1 MMKFMNL
8 IDELFRHGLGELPVF
23 YSRVSGVY
31 LGNMVYERGKIYFK
45 DKGLLA
51 GMKELPEPP
60 DWDKHLVGMVCYR
73 KLLQWESLSFYG
85 LEYCELQSEPDPGF
99 VKHLKGIQNQFGD
112 DLYFFI
118 GSIYRAYH
126 LMLDNGLL
134 PVVLLRP
141 VNPKGDGPPGLAIG
155 DLNSTS
161 IGNDISDEIRRDIR
175 RGVERQTT
183 LTVDEITENETT

>member
-60 DWDKHLVGMVCYR
+60 DWDKHLVGWSAIENSCN
-73 KLLQWESLSFYG
+73 G
-85 LEYCELQSEPDPGF
+85 
-99 VKHLKGIQNQFGD
+99 
-112 DLYFFI
+112 
-118 GSIYRAYH
+118 RA
-126 LMLDNGLL
+126 
-134 PVVLLRP
+134 
-141 VNPKGDGPPGLAIG
+141 
-155 DLNSTS
+155 
-161 IGNDISDEIRRDIR
+161 
-175 RGVERQTT
+175 
-183 LTVDEITENETT
+183 